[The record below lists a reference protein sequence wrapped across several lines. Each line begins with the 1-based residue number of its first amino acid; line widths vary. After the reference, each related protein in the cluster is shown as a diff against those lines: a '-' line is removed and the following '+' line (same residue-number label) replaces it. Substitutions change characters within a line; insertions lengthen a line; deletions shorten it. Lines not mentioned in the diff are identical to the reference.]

1 MRSVGRI
8 STEIEV
14 EVQFSEVDTMR
25 VVWHGHYLRY
35 LEAARWALMN
45 QIGYGLEAMITSGVA
60 WPIVDVHMR
69 HLQSARFAQRLRV
82 RASLIDWTDRLVV
95 NYLITDAAS
104 GKRILRASTTQVAVD
119 VASGEMQYGT
129 PPQLAARIGEALA

>member
-8 STEIEV
+8 SAEIEV
-14 EVQFSEVDTMR
+14 EVQFSEVDVMQ

-45 QIGYGLEAMITSGVA
+45 QIGYGLEAMCASGCA

-69 HLQSARFAQRLRV
+69 HLLPARFGQRLRV
-82 RASLIDWTDRLVV
+82 RASLIEWADRLRL

-104 GKRILRASTTQVAVD
+104 SQRILRASTVQVAVD
-119 VASGEMQYGT
+119 VVSGEMVYGT